1 MAQKNSFGVE
11 RIKIVRGEHS
21 RMINRETFLKQKDRK
36 GWYEEIPLPIQ
47 QKNEFVPPEVANM
60 KNKAN
65 EDWTKADPAT
75 FDPTAQPKGKPGR
88 PSKESINDPNKS

>member
-60 KNKAN
+60 RSGTFENPVKTN
-65 EDWTKADPAT
+65 E
-75 FDPTAQPKGKPGR
+75 PTGVLDLPKGKPGR
-88 PSKESINDPNKS
+88 SSKESINDPNKS

>member
-60 KNKAN
+60 RSQVDSGAVIP
-65 EDWTKADPAT
+65 E
-75 FDPTAQPKGKPGR
+75 QPKGKPGR